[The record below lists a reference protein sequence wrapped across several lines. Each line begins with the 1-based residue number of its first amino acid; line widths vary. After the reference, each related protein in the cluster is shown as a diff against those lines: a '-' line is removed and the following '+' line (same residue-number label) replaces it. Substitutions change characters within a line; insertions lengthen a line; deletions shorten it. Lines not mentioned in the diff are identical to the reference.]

1 LAWRC
6 KLIRFPLFVSL
17 LVGVA
22 SLVMGYNAAGLS
34 EPTRGIL
41 AFGALWAFAQFQR
54 WRWFPSIGLFAALIG
69 AGYGLWI
76 GLPSGWMLAG
86 ALGALF
92 AWDLSDFERRLR
104 ASAPED
110 APALVRRHLLRLG
123 VLAAAGLAYSLLGMI
138 YWWKF
143 SLEWVGYAAILSAL
157 GLAQLLGEKMR
168 DER

>member
-1 LAWRC
+1 
-6 KLIRFPLFVSL
+6 LIRFPLFVSL

-123 VLAAAGLAYSLLGMI
+123 VLAAAGLVYSLLGMI

-143 SLEWVGYAAILSAL
+143 SLEWVGCAAILSVL
-157 GLAQLLGEKMR
+157 GVSLLIGRMQRGGK

>member
-1 LAWRC
+1 MIQL
-6 KLIRFPLFVSL
+6 PLYVSL
-17 LVGVA
+17 FVGVA
-22 SLVMGYNAAGLS
+22 SLVMGYNVASLS
-34 EPTRGIL
+34 EWTRGIL

-54 WRWFPSIGLFAALIG
+54 WRWFPPIGLFAALIG
-69 AGYGLWI
+69 AGYGLWL

-92 AWDLSDFERRLR
+92 AWSLADFERRLR
-104 ASAPED
+104 ASGPED
-110 APALVRRHLLRLG
+110 APALARRHLLRLG

-157 GLAQLLGEKMR
+157 DVSLLIGRMR
-168 DER
+168 GKDGR